1 MIPRAGAEPLHLYI
15 LIGSASEARMECTDS
30 VIVMSVYPVFSLELL
45 GSCPRCNAP
54 SRIQCPDNSLIVYH
68 LSYYDI
74 PTTRLSQ
81 EAGSSPGKYRL
92 PFFDKRLDTFACIG
106 RSRSCGKRL
115 RLLLHLALQR
125 SVKRLGKQAL
135 DRAIRLGG
143 TRGPFPRHSF
153 RLALH
158 RTVRDHEVDQFN
170 RQGRL
175 AIQRLA
181 EQEKTSGARNA
192 DTARDRGRRSA
203 IRTKPDLRKSR
214 RAPRRF
220 RAG

>member
-30 VIVMSVYPVFSLELL
+30 VIVMSVYPVFRW
-45 GSCPRCNAP
+45 SCW
-54 SRIQCPDNSLIVYH
+54 SRDAMLRPEFSVPDNSLIVYH
-68 LSYYDI
+68 ISYYDI

-115 RLLLHLALQR
+115 RLLLQLALQR
-125 SVKRLGKQAL
+125 SVTRLGKQAL

-143 TRGPFPRHSF
+143 TRSQFPRHSF

-158 RTVRDHEVDQFN
+158 RTVRDHEVDQSQ

-175 AIQRLA
+175 GIPRLA

-192 DTARDRGRRSA
+192 DSARHGGRRSA
-203 IRTKPDLRKSR
+203 IRTKPDLRESR
-214 RAPRRF
+214 RDPRRF
-220 RAG
+220 RDD